1 MGYQRRAVIWVTLGV
16 AAIGLVACK
25 PASDNPKP
33 SAGKTSTGA
42 ESVTCP
48 SHQWVKASNG
58 VEVNYAHIFCGEL
71 NNKGRV
77 VGFHSRPQGSD
88 PQTVAEVRITQKPN
102 KQGIYAG
109 QWALVGNKGED
120 KFSTFYPDHC
130 TPTQVINTIGYAA
143 RNQQNCPKS
152 APNWAWCGAN
162 SPKQDQSDAYCRSA
176 DGTPFLI
183 AGASSSRGG
192 VNTAFPLR

>member
-1 MGYQRRAVIWVTLGV
+1 MGHHRRPVIGV
-16 AAIGLVACK
+16 LLAIAAIGLVACK
-25 PASDNPKP
+25 PTPDSNKP
-33 SAGKTSTGA
+33 SAGTTNTGK
-42 ESVTCP
+42 ETVTCP
-48 SHQWVKASNG
+48 SHQWVKAGNG
-58 VEVNYAHIFCGEL
+58 IEVNYAHIFCGEL

-88 PQTVAEVRITQKPN
+88 PSTVANVRITQKPN
-102 KQGIYAG
+102 KQGLYAG
-109 QWALVGNKGED
+109 QWELVGNKGD
-120 KFSTFYPDHC
+120 NKFSTFYPDHC

-143 RNQQNCPKS
+143 RNPQDCPKS

-162 SPKQDQSDAYCRSA
+162 APKQDDAEAYCRSA

>member
-1 MGYQRRAVIWVTLGV
+1 MGHHHQPMFWTMLGV
-16 AAIGLVACK
+16 VAIGLMACK
-25 PASDNPKP
+25 PAQESNQPT
-33 SAGKTSTGA
+33 AGTTSNNTA
-42 ESVTCP
+42 SVTCP

-58 VEVNYAHIFCGEL
+58 VEINYAHIFCGEL

-77 VGFHSRPQGSD
+77 AGFHSRPQGHD
-88 PQTVAEVRITQKPN
+88 PQTVANVRITQKPN

-109 QWALVGNKGED
+109 QWEWGGNKSEN

-143 RNQQNCPKS
+143 RNQQDCPQS
-152 APNWAWCGAN
+152 APKWAWCGAN
-162 SPKQDQSDAYCRSA
+162 APKQDQSDTYCRSV
-176 DGTPFLI
+176 DGTPYLI